1 MFIEGRVSAE
11 DEKDA
16 KVICNRII
24 PFESIP
30 KKVWIKFA
38 TKDDYQKR
46 EGELNNLIADS
57 DGKDIIVIYIE
68 ETKERK
74 TLPPSSSV
82 DANEELT
89 EKLSEA
95 FGSENVRLT

>member
-1 MFIEGRVSAE
+1 M
-11 DEKDA
+11 
-16 KVICNRII
+16 
-24 PFESIP
+24 
-30 KKVWIKFA
+30 
-38 TKDDYQKR
+38 
-46 EGELNNLIADS
+46 NNLIADS